1 MSPPEDRPMTPVA
14 TPPVARPHPD
24 NDLGEFLK
32 TLSPHDKVRLLQ
44 EALVN
49 RSPTELV
56 DALIE
61 LADLN
66 AILDWFGEEVTQHLV
81 EQ

>member
-1 MSPPEDRPMTPVA
+1 MTPVA
-14 TPPVARPHPD
+14 TLPVPCPHPD
-24 NDLGEFLK
+24 NDLQDYLN

-49 RSPTELV
+49 RPPTELV

-61 LADLN
+61 LADVN
-66 AILDWFGEEVTQHLV
+66 AILEWFDEEVGQHLM
-81 EQ
+81 ER